1 MRAPR
6 GGNGFREGGTLLE
19 WWGAAGLSLLTFT
32 LDDDGGDKLIEA
44 LRVSARVRPAEKLQA
59 IPKGGS
65 YSLRLKSWMSDCPS
79 FFLSPDG

>member
-1 MRAPR
+1 M
-6 GGNGFREGGTLLE
+6 LE

-65 YSLRLKSWMSDCPS
+65 SALRFKSWVSDCPS